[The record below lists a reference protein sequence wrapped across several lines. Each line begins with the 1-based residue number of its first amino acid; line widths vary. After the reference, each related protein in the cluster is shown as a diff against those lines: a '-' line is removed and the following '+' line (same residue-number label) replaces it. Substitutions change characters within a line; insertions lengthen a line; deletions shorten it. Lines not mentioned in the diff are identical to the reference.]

1 MVQIKNYFRLVMKFL
16 LKIIPVLLLICFS
29 NIVLGQIDLQKSAE
43 RVLQRAENN
52 TQRKLEQTANRVID
66 KKVDQALNKP
76 KTSSSNNNPASKDKA
91 SNGDDKVV
99 EETTTTVVT
108 TTTTTTTK
116 TVKSQGADTK
126 ENQNKTAN
134 KPANSATKTSNNKNN
149 DTKAHGSLLP
159 PSN

>member
-126 ENQNKTAN
+126 ENQNKTSN
-134 KPANSATKTSNNKNN
+134 KPANSATKNAEQKTFFWLDHKMIQ
-149 DTKAHGSLLP
+149 H
-159 PSN
+159 

>member
-1 MVQIKNYFRLVMKFL
+1 MVQIKNYFRLAMKFL
-16 LKIIPVLLLICFS
+16 FKIFPVLLLICFS
-29 NIVLGQIDLQKSAE
+29 NILWGQIDLQKTAG

-76 KTSSSNNNPASKDKA
+76 KTGSSNNNPASKEKA

-126 ENQNKTAN
+126 ENQNKTAT
-134 KPANSATKTSNNKNN
+134 KPANSATKTSTNKNN